1 MAASV
6 KGNFNGENVVVGC
19 CTEIQCEG
27 TFTDTPPNSGQVP
40 WASSPETAGGAR
52 SLSPRP
58 GRRRAA
64 QGGKELWG
72 DVGARIQF

>member
-1 MAASV
+1 MGFPLDSI
-6 KGNFNGENVVVGC
+6 F
-19 CTEIQCEG
+19 
-27 TFTDTPPNSGQVP
+27 PPNL